1 MTRGRDG
8 SAANEA
14 PHVPVL
20 GRPALD
26 FLNVQDGGI
35 YVDGTFGAGGY
46 TRTILAAADCEVIGI
61 DRDQTALALGAGLV
75 EGAKGRLVLVEDR
88 FSRLDIVA
96 RDCGYE
102 QVDGVV
108 LDVGVSSMQLDRAE
122 RGFSFRLDGPLD
134 MRMSGEGA
142 TAADVV
148 NAAGERDLA
157 SIIYVL
163 GEERFSRGI
172 ARAILRARS
181 EAPIATTGRLAEIVA
196 RAVRT
201 KSRETRL
208 MWRLT
213 AAAFLRLRSWVGFS

>member
-61 DRDQTALALGAGLV
+61 DRDQTALALGAGLI

-134 MRMSGEGA
+134 MRMSG
-142 TAADVV
+142 
-148 NAAGERDLA
+148 
-157 SIIYVL
+157 
-163 GEERFSRGI
+163 
-172 ARAILRARS
+172 
-181 EAPIATTGRLAEIVA
+181 
-196 RAVRT
+196 
-201 KSRETRL
+201 
-208 MWRLT
+208 
-213 AAAFLRLRSWVGFS
+213 